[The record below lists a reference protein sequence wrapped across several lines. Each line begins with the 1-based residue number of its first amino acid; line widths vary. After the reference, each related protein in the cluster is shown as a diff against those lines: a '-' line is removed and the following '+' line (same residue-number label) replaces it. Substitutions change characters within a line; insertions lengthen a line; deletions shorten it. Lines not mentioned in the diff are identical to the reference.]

1 MGRSYSSADRRCP
14 QRSNCLGLVRS
25 LQRGRTDPGRRSYD
39 GTVRLWDVATQ
50 QQIGSALASGDGDAV
65 RSVAFSP
72 DGNILAAGYGN
83 GVVQLWNV
91 RYLTDVVPFLCA
103 SAGGSFTPA
112 QWAQYVHGPAYQKT
126 CP

>member
-1 MGRSYSSADRRCP
+1 MLTSANGAKINLSRK
-14 QRSNCLGLVRS
+14 VR
-25 LQRGRTDPGRRSYD
+25 LAVGSYD

-83 GVVQLWNV
+83 GVVQLHQYWFQHAHLHGH
-91 RYLTDVVPFLCA
+91 RDLR
-103 SAGGSFTPA
+103 GGRR
-112 QWAQYVHGPAYQKT
+112 
-126 CP
+126 